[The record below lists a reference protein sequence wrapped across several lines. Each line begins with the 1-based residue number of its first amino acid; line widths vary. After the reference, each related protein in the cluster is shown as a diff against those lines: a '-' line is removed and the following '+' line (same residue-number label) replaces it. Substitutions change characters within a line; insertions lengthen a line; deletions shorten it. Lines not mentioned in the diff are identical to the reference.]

1 MRLGCCASLDV
12 LDAVR
17 RAGFAYAELRVV
29 DLVPDD
35 GEAVYAPIRRRIQD
49 AGLPA
54 EVFNVFVPAHHP
66 VVGPQRDLPALRAYV
81 DTAMGR
87 MSELGAQRVVFGS
100 GPARATPRGFDRHQ
114 VPGQI
119 LEFLALAADAAAP
132 YDLDIVIEPLWR
144 GVCDNINTVLE
155 AAVVARQTGS
165 SRVAALADWWHMAH
179 EREPLT
185 NLAESRD
192 RLRHVHVPVP
202 PLPGS
207 PPQSTDAGFP
217 DFLRALTAVNYTARV
232 SIEDNG
238 KRFDGFDRQAPQALA
253 YLRAHLRR

>member
-1 MRLGCCASLDV
+1 MRLGCCASLDA

-17 RAGFAYAELRVV
+17 DAGFAYVEPRVV
-29 DLVPDD
+29 DLVPDED
-35 GEAVYAPIRRRIQD
+35 ETVYAPIRRRIQD

-54 EVFNVFVPAHHP
+54 EAFNVFVPAHHP
-66 VVGPQRDLPALRAYV
+66 VVGPKRDVPALRAYV

-87 MSELGAQRVVFGS
+87 MSELGARQVIFGS

-114 VPGQI
+114 VPSQI

-132 YDLDIVIEPLWR
+132 YDLEIVIEPLWR
-144 GVCDNINTVLE
+144 EVCDNINTVLE
-155 AAVVARQTGS
+155 AAVVARQSGS

-207 PPQSTDAGFP
+207 PPQSTDAGLP
-217 DFLRALTAVNYTARV
+217 DFLRALTAVNYSGRV

-238 KRFDGFDRQAPQALA
+238 KRFDCFSRQAPQALA
-253 YLRAHLRR
+253 YLQAHLRR

>member
-17 RAGFAYAELRVV
+17 SAGFAYVELRVV

-35 GEAVYAPIRRRIQD
+35 GEAAYTPIRRRIQD

-87 MSELGAQRVVFGS
+87 MAGVGARRVVFGS
-100 GPARATPRGFDRHQ
+100 GPARATPRGFDRRQ
-114 VPGQI
+114 VPDQI

-132 YDLDIVIEPLWR
+132 YDLEIVIEPLWR

-155 AAVVARQTGS
+155 AAVVARQSGS
-165 SRVAALADWWHMAH
+165 ARVAALADWWHMAH

-192 RLRHVHVPVP
+192 QLRHVHVPVP

-217 DFLRALTAVNYTARV
+217 GFLRALTAVNYTGRV

-238 KRFDGFDRQAPQALA
+238 KRFECFSRQAPQALA